1 MNDDAKNK
9 VEKYIGPEDSILA
22 SYRDKYFATQKRLI
36 VLKKDGF
43 EDYMY
48 SHISSITY
56 KRTSTKYWIIGAIL
70 LLFMSTLFTGT
81 GRLLFLMS
89 GFFAIIGW
97 ILGFFFGKNFY
108 IIRTTGGETFKIE
121 GSTKPSET
129 EEFIKIIREHSG

>member
-1 MNDDAKNK
+1 MNDDSKNK

-22 SYRDKYFATQKRLI
+22 SYRGKYFATQKRLI

-48 SHISSITY
+48 NHISSITY
-56 KRTSTKYWIIGAIL
+56 KKNSTKHWIIGAIL
-70 LLFMSTLFTGT
+70 LFLMSALFTGI
-81 GRLLFLMS
+81 GRVMLLMG
-89 GFFAIIGW
+89 GFFALIGW
-97 ILGFFFGKNFY
+97 ILGFFFAKNFY
-108 IIRTTGGETFKIE
+108 LIRTTGGESFKIE